1 MKRRLLSLLAALLI
15 CALWTTAALAE
26 FEEPEILNDAVDAE
40 IDPAEDTGAEGLSM
54 EAEAAIAPEAAGEPE
69 ADPFPGAGDFILQED
84 LDGEALPGGEDSADM
99 PPAADLYAIDGNGGD
114 FAAEGDQAVLAEEM
128 GEAADSLAPRL
139 YTTQMILGVK
149 ENRALAGTTSYTY
162 TSQNPAIATVSATGV
177 VTGIKVGTTTIVVT
191 NAFRRQSTCTVTVKK
206 APKKVTLKP
215 KKLSLPAKTSAMLTV
230 TLPKDTASAI
240 TYSSSNPAIASVGP
254 TGIVTGVSAGKATI
268 TARAFNGK
276 KATCKVTVTHEQNY
290 AINYRALLIGEGT
303 FPNMGSSRYLPAKKN
318 ISMMEKMLRSVK
330 GPMGNGWSITTRLD
344 RTASQVQ
351 SDISAAFAGATSN
364 DVSLFYI
371 STHGNSSVR
380 YTQNY
385 YTAGALSTYAYGPGV
400 NAISLHQLARWLNAI
415 PGRVIVIIDACGS
428 GSAIYNAKAGGDRF
442 DGAAFDQ
449 SVVDAFSELDVGVMA
464 PGDHDV
470 GAFVLT
476 NKFFVLTS
484 AADGEWGWSNAK
496 KGHFFTQWLTAGVKT
511 KGKMPADTS
520 KNAYLTLDELYN
532 YTSKKANKTWI
543 RNIED
548 GRRYK
553 QHIQVYP
560 ANSGFELFH
569 RK

>member
-15 CALWTTAALAE
+15 CALWTTTALAE
-26 FEEPEILNDAVDAE
+26 FVEPEILNDAVDAE
-40 IDPAEDTGAEGLSM
+40 IAPAEDTGAEGLSM
-54 EAEAAIAPEAAGEPE
+54 EAGAVEVPEAADGPE
-69 ADPFPGAGDFILQED
+69 AAQFPGAGDFILQEA
-84 LDGEALPGGEDSADM
+84 LDGEILPGGEDSADL
-99 PPAADLYAIDGNGGD
+99 PPAADLYAIDGEDGD

-128 GEAADSLAPRL
+128 GEAADSLSPRL

-149 ENRALAGTTSYTY
+149 ETRALAGATSYTY

-177 VTGIKVGTTTIVVT
+177 VTSKKTGTTTIVVT

-215 KKLSLPAKTSAMLTV
+215 KKLSLPAKTTALLTAS
-230 TLPKDTASAI
+230 LPKNTASAI
-240 TYSSSNPAIASVGP
+240 TYTSSNPAVATVGP
-254 TGIVTGVSAGKATI
+254 TGIVTGVSTGKATI
-268 TARAFNGK
+268 TAKAFNGK
-276 KATCKVTVTHEQNY
+276 KATCKVTVTHERNY

-303 FPNMGSSRYLPAKKN
+303 FPNMGSSRSLPAKKN

-344 RTASQVQ
+344 RTAYQVQ
-351 SDISAAFAGATSN
+351 NDISAAFAGATSN

-371 STHGNSSVR
+371 STHGNSGVR

-385 YTAGALSTYAYGPGV
+385 YSAGALSTYAYGSGV

-428 GSAIYNAKAGGDRF
+428 GSAVYNAKAAGRF

-464 PGDHDV
+464 PGDHDM

-511 KGKMPADTS
+511 KGKMPADSS
-520 KNAYLTLDELYN
+520 KNKYLTLHELYK

-543 RNIED
+543 RSNED

-553 QHIQVYP
+553 QHVQVYP
-560 ANSGFELFH
+560 ANSGFELFY